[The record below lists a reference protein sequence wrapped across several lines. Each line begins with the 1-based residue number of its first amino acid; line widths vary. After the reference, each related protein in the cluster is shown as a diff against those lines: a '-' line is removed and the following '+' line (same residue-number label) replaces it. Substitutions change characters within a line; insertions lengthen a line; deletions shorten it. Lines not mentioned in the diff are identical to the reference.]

1 MAATSKAQI
10 KLTMSYLYSD
20 QYRNYTITRKN
31 TAEFYPD
38 ELKQKILELNAD
50 MPDYFAQTFVS
61 DEYDTAEKIIAA
73 QYIETEEEIIYG
85 HQ

>member
-1 MAATSKAQI
+1 MAATSKKQI

-20 QYRNYTITRKN
+20 QHRNYTITRKS
-31 TAEFYPD
+31 TEEFYPSD
-38 ELKQKILELNAD
+38 LKQRILALNAN

-61 DEYDTAEKIIAA
+61 DEYDTAIKIVAG
-73 QYIETEEEIIYG
+73 QYIETNEEIIYG

>member
-1 MAATSKAQI
+1 MAVTSKAQI

-31 TAEFYPD
+31 TGEFYPD
-38 ELKQKILELNAD
+38 ELKQKIIELNAD
-50 MPDYFAQTFVS
+50 MPEYFAETFVS
-61 DEYDTAEKIIAA
+61 DEYDTAVKIAAA
-73 QYIETEEEIIYG
+73 QYIETNEEIIYG